1 MIFYSQSILEVQ
13 MSYFDKF
20 MKDIKKKTEDKKET
34 RERTSKE
41 VAAREAYRQRVN
53 RYRELWQNRIVWKS
67 SDKK

>member
-1 MIFYSQSILEVQ
+1 